1 MYGNKLN
8 QWDSTCS
15 GILGDSLTI
24 CDQGYIYL
32 NFSFN
37 IFEIIKL
44 LESVEGSVATELS
57 RAESSR
63 TLGQLC
69 APRVAPEATL

>member
-1 MYGNKLN
+1 MGFNL
-8 QWDSTCS
+8 QWNFRRN
-15 GILGDSLTI
+15 SLTI

-44 LESVEGSVATELS
+44 LESVEGTSFLMRYPFNLS
-57 RAESSR
+57 DII
-63 TLGQLC
+63 
-69 APRVAPEATL
+69 VF

>member
-15 GILGDSLTI
+15 GILEDSLTI

-37 IFEIIKL
+37 IFEIIKH
-44 LESVEGSVATELS
+44 LESVEGTSFLMRYPLNLSVII
-57 RAESSR
+57 
-63 TLGQLC
+63 
-69 APRVAPEATL
+69 VF

>member
-1 MYGNKLN
+1 MGFNL
-8 QWDSTCS
+8 QWNF
-15 GILGDSLTI
+15 GRAI

-44 LESVEGSVATELS
+44 LESVEGTSFLMHYPFNLSVII
-57 RAESSR
+57 
-63 TLGQLC
+63 
-69 APRVAPEATL
+69 VF

>member
-44 LESVEGSVATELS
+44 LESVKGSVAAAPGARASQESSCLSQPSFFFELS
-57 RAESSR
+57 
-63 TLGQLC
+63 
-69 APRVAPEATL
+69 

>member
-44 LESVEGSVATELS
+44 LESVEGTSFLTCYPFNLSVII
-57 RAESSR
+57 
-63 TLGQLC
+63 
-69 APRVAPEATL
+69 VF

>member
-24 CDQGYIYL
+24 CDQCYIYL

-44 LESVEGSVATELS
+44 LESVEGTSFLTHYPFNLSVII
-57 RAESSR
+57 
-63 TLGQLC
+63 
-69 APRVAPEATL
+69 VF

>member
-1 MYGNKLN
+1 MYGNELN

-44 LESVEGSVATELS
+44 LESVEGTLFLMCYPFNLSVIIAF
-57 RAESSR
+57 
-63 TLGQLC
+63 
-69 APRVAPEATL
+69 